1 MLDTLKMR
9 VMCGVTAAAV
19 VIGSLAS
26 PVMVWADDDDDI
38 LKDLMN
44 LSDEEIK
51 ILDRLTDSDNDGD
64 IDEDDVDAIST
75 LIAVSTLAD
84 ADRRYEAERE
94 AQRRAEEAAQAALA
108 AQRSAEQRAAQAE
121 AALAAQRKAEEEA
134 RRARVTGVW
143 VSSTDVTL
151 TPGQTYQIT
160 AGVKPDS
167 ARNRGIRFST
177 SDWNVAS
184 VDGSGIIRGNRVGS
198 CYITATTDDGGY
210 TARTYVRV
218 NPAPA
223 VAAQTIAQDSNWT
236 GTAANLILTAAP
248 GAVINLVAPKALSFD
263 MAMINAMVMRPDVG
277 LLIAYPY
284 NGHVYT
290 MAVPA
295 GYNLVPRMDRNG
307 KVSFLSLAAVKDG
320 KIKVTMVQ

>member
-38 LKDLMN
+38 LEDLMN

-108 AQRSAEQRAAQAE
+108 AQR
-121 AALAAQRKAEEEA
+121 KAEEEA

-184 VDGSGIIRGNRVGS
+184 VDGSGVIRGNGVGS

-236 GTAANLILTAAP
+236 GAAANLILTAAP

-295 GYNLVPRMDRNG
+295 GYNLVPRMDKNG